1 MRTSSAC
8 TVRARW
14 RYVTAS
20 DSPSV
25 WAVVDPT
32 GTVISLWEA
41 EDPLS
46 PGDTVAPLVAD
57 DPTHRVVNVGVP
69 SLAVIRALAEALPAV
84 QQTAFFTQ
92 LDAYV
97 AGERG
102 WHAGVT
108 ALADLAT
115 LAPRYEPSGRQWAM
129 RVLAEVMGLGVTE
142 LYRTRL
148 RVHPLTDTW
157 GVATP

>member
-1 MRTSSAC
+1 MKPQPATLSSSKP
-8 TVRARW
+8 TR
-14 RYVTAS
+14 
-20 DSPSV
+20 SV
-25 WAVVDPT
+25 KQ
-32 GTVISLWEA
+32 
-41 EDPLS
+41 
-46 PGDTVAPLVAD
+46 
-57 DPTHRVVNVGVP
+57 
-69 SLAVIRALAEALPAV
+69 IRALAEALPAV

-129 RVLAEVMGLGVTE
+129 RLLADVQGLAVAE
-142 LYRTRL
+142 LYRTAL
-148 RVHPLTDTW
+148 RVGTGKMKRDPA
-157 GVATP
+157 AT